1 MALFEDFGNIDT
13 GNPYLNFISGFDTT
27 VDSTKTN
34 VSALPQATE
43 AVNAAVAE
51 MEERKRKKREAE
63 KKKAMQEAR
72 KQPRFVV
79 ATKRD
84 PSSVGYSSLPSTSP
98 LAPYQGLGKNPNTQI
113 KQNEGYR
120 GLGKNPNT
128 QIKQ

>member
-27 VDSTKTN
+27 ANSTKTN
-34 VSALPQATE
+34 VSALPQAAE

-63 KKKAMQEAR
+63 KKKAMEEAR
-72 KQPRFVV
+72 KQPLPRRNTG
-79 ATKRD
+79 A
-84 PSSVGYSSLPSTSP
+84 VGDSTIPSTSP
-98 LAPYQGLGKNPNTQI
+98 LAS
-113 KQNEGYR
+113 YR

-128 QIKQ
+128 RIKQYEGTVGL